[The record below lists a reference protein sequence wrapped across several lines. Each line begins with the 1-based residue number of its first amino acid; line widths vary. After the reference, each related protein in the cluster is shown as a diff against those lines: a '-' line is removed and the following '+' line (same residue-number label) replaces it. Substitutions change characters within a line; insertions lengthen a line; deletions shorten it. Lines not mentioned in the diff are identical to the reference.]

1 MKKFRN
7 YGFWTALSGALV
19 LFLKTLGDACGFSIQ
34 QETISN
40 LVMALAELLVVF
52 GIVVMPKN
60 GEENS
65 QTNGD
70 KTQDKNPPVEEEKSC
85 SNEKESE
92 NNDTDLNNKN

>member
-52 GIVVMPKN
+52 GIVTMPKN
-60 GEENS
+60 SEDEAKNSDDKKEE
-65 QTNGD
+65 T
-70 KTQDKNPPVEEEKSC
+70 EEEEFEEALKEQSDKGE
-85 SNEKESE
+85 SDKEEK
-92 NNDTDLNNKN
+92 

>member
-19 LFLKTLGDACGFSIQ
+19 LFIKTLGDAFGFSIH

-60 GEENS
+60 S
-65 QTNGD
+65 
-70 KTQDKNPPVEEEKSC
+70 EEETSTK
-85 SNEKESE
+85 NEKTDESRKE
-92 NNDTDLNNKN
+92 EKTSDKEEKKEESYDNKEEK